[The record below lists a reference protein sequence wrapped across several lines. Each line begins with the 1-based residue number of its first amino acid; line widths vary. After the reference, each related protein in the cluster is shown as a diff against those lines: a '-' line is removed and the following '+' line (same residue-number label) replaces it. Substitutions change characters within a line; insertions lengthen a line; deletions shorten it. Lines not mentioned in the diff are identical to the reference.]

1 MRKKL
6 IATLLMVAAITTAC
20 GAASP
25 AQASD
30 PPGRPTGVSAEV
42 QWGQVVI
49 KWDSPA
55 DPGVTHHRVYR
66 QTEEQDETLAGETDS
81 PETTSFT
88 DPGAERGKTHAYRVS
103 AADPRG
109 ESEKSAPASV
119 TLPPEPIETT
129 AGVVQFGGA
138 EPVNPRNRPIIRY
151 YAEPIT
157 ADDPAPKGTNIHVRA
172 PPMTWNGTLN
182 QLRSSSWHPV
192 IRRILLQMNMF
203 LRYITA
209 TEPAQVQ
216 GTPPAPT
223 VH

>member
-119 TLPPEPIETT
+119 TLPPEPHRNDGRRGPIRRRG
-129 AGVVQFGGA
+129 AG
-138 EPVNPRNRPIIRY
+138 EPKEQTHHQILR
-151 YAEPIT
+151 
-157 ADDPAPKGTNIHVRA
+157 RA
-172 PPMTWNGTLN
+172 PSRPTI
-182 QLRSSSWHPV
+182 LRRKVRTFTSG
-192 IRRILLQMNMF
+192 RR
-203 LRYITA
+203 
-209 TEPAQVQ
+209 P
-216 GTPPAPT
+216 
-223 VH
+223 